1 MTRPDDLRLAPS
13 ILSAD
18 FARLAAEVAEIA
30 DVSHMLHVDIMD
42 AHYVPNLTI
51 GPVVVRWLRQV
62 TDLPFDTH
70 LMIDDPRTY
79 APQFADAGSDSITFH
94 PETDPDPLDLIR
106 VIRETGAQVGVAIRP
121 SQQVEDHADLLPHI
135 DMLLCM
141 TVEPGFAGQAFMPE
155 GVDNV
160 RSAVRLR
167 DEQGDTFRIQVD
179 GGVKDHTVGRCV
191 QAGADTFVAG
201 SAIFGADDRVA
212 AARAIL
218 DAAGEALGARDERAG
233 VP

>member
-1 MTRPDDLRLAPS
+1 MSSHDPLRLAPS

-18 FARLAAEVAEIA
+18 FARLADEVAEVA
-30 DVSHMLHVDIMD
+30 DVSDLLHVDIMD

-70 LMIDDPRTY
+70 LMITDPRVY
-79 APQFADAGSDSITFH
+79 APQFAEAGSDSITFH
-94 PETDPDPLDLIR
+94 PETDPEPLDLIE
-106 VIRETGAQVGVAIRP
+106 VIRGCGAQVGLAIRP

-141 TVEPGFAGQAFMPE
+141 TVEPGFAGQSFMPA

-167 DEQGDTFRIQVD
+167 EEQQADFRIEVD

-191 QAGADTFVAG
+191 EAGADTFVAG
-201 SAIFGADDRVA
+201 SAIFGQEDRVA
-212 AARAIL
+212 AADAIMRA
-218 DAAGEALGARDERAG
+218 AAGALAEGTP